1 MSFTGIYR
9 GMEYES
15 LRRGEDIL
23 RNSVAWFASAADQKA
38 CLKNISLR
46 SGEASF
52 ASTNQKVWALCLCPP
67 PLRFIKILK
76 IIKARMPKK
85 IIFFCKTVKRNG
97 DNIKLGEKRI

>member
-52 ASTNQKVWALCLCPP
+52 ASTN
-67 PLRFIKILK
+67 
-76 IIKARMPKK
+76 
-85 IIFFCKTVKRNG
+85 
-97 DNIKLGEKRI
+97 